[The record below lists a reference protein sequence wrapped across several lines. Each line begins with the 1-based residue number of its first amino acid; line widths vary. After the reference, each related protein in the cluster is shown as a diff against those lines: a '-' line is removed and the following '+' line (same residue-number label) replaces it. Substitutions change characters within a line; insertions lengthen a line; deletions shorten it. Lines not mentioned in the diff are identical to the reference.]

1 MKGFNKNKLEMCITK
16 ESNSPEYKR
25 YSIQGKKITVTVP
38 WSHKALNSDCE
49 KNSFWNRMRL
59 QSGNNSA

>member
-1 MKGFNKNKLEMCITK
+1 MCISK

-38 WSHKALNSDCE
+38 WSHKSLNSDCE
-49 KNSFWNRMRL
+49 NNSFWNRMRL